1 MLRNIRCSSSIYEKK
16 QTGEKPRWWLSR
28 RIRMR
33 HSWTNYPEMD
43 MISLGLLFKDHI
55 HQMKELVF
63 LLLKSSGNFVEVP
76 GKYSM
81 EIIFTIPR

>member
-1 MLRNIRCSSSIYEKK
+1 
-16 QTGEKPRWWLSR
+16 
-28 RIRMR
+28 
-33 HSWTNYPEMD
+33 MD

-55 HQMKELVF
+55 LLMKGSI
-63 LLLKSSGNFVEVP
+63 SSSQKFWNFVEVP